1 MNIDIPA
8 CIAELLYEH
17 DSVIIPDFG
26 GIVGVYQAAQIDHIQ
41 GMMHPPSLA
50 LRFNENLVIN
60 DGVLISH
67 LRNKFQLNLE
77 DAQLLIRE
85 YVAQLQDK
93 LQRKEIIVFPKV
105 GRLYCDFDNNF
116 RFLQDSTN
124 YNTSAFGLPELQ
136 FFPILRNRETLHG
149 EAPLP
154 QSNTPTVAPSRERH
168 WLRRL
173 ARQELV
179 PLVAGGLVLV
189 IAVAILLG
197 QSGTKEQA
205 AFQTKPVADSYFNQK
220 PVRPARSAILDYLPA
235 ATNETEELAAPA
247 PKEGENNTSFSEE
260 RYDPALDTEESTIAP
275 EQKVC
280 VVITGAFGQKSSVK
294 KRLRQL
300 IDLGFAPY
308 QDKKGKLTRVGI
320 QFAYETEED
329 ITYKMSILR
338 KKVEDGSWIMTK

>member
-26 GIVGVYQAAQIDHIQ
+26 GIVGIYQAAQIDHVQ

-67 LRNKFQLNLE
+67 LRNKFQLSLE
-77 DAQLLIRE
+77 DAQVLIRE

-124 YNTSAFGLPELQ
+124 YNTTAFGLPELQ
-136 FFPILRNRETLHG
+136 FFPILRNRETLHQ

-154 QSNTPTVAPSRERH
+154 QDGSSQPVRQKRSWVRQ
-168 WLRRL
+168 L

-179 PLVAGGLVLV
+179 PMVAGGLVLV
-189 IAVAILLG
+189 IALAILFG
-197 QSGTKEQA
+197 PSEAPAPAPFQA
-205 AFQTKPVADSYFNQK
+205 KPVADSYLNQK
-220 PVRPARSAILDYLPA
+220 PVREARASIIDLPGTTETSERTPAPVAKAVPEA
-235 ATNETEELAAPA
+235 ETEI
-247 PKEGENNTSFSEE
+247 GET
-260 RYDPALDTEESTIAP
+260 PPMDTEESTLAP

-280 VVITGAFGQKSSVK
+280 VIITGAFGQKSSVK
-294 KRLRQL
+294 KRLREL

-308 QDKKGKLTRVGI
+308 QDKKGRLTRVGI
-320 QFAYETEED
+320 QFAYEAESD
-329 ITYKMSILR
+329 IDYKLSILR
-338 KKVEDGSWIMTK
+338 DRVEDGSWVLSE